1 MGREVTIMSDRIV
14 ITISREF
21 GTGGHEVGR
30 KLADS
35 LGIKFY
41 DDELI
46 SIAAKKMGFNENY
59 VRDNEEVVPDFSF
72 SGLFSGVSSYTVSPT
87 DQIQENQFELIREI
101 AKDQSCVIVGRA
113 ADYILQDD
121 PDQVSVFIFAPME
134 ARVKRLAQDT
144 THYKAYLPEEK
155 YTEDQL
161 VKDVKYIDKQRR
173 KYYEFYTENQWGERD
188 VYDLLINTDRTG
200 IDGAVAVIE
209 AYIKNGRGQNIV
221 SDL

>member
-1 MGREVTIMSDRIV
+1 MSDRII
-14 ITISREF
+14 ITLSREF

-30 KLADS
+30 KLAEK

-46 SIAAKKMGFNENY
+46 KIAAKDLGFNENY
-59 VRDNEEVVPDFSF
+59 VQDNEERIPDFSF
-72 SGLFSGVSSYTVSPT
+72 SGMFGGINTYMINPS
-87 DQIQENQFELIREI
+87 DQIQENEFELIRKI
-101 AKDQSCVIVGRA
+101 ASEGSCIILGRA

-121 PDQVSVFIFAPME
+121 PDQVSVFIFAPVE
-134 ARVKRLAQDT
+134 ARLRRLAQDKE
-144 THYKAYLPEEK
+144 HYKAYLPEDN
-155 YTEDQL
+155 YTEEQL
-161 VKDVKYIDKQRR
+161 AKAVKVIDKQRK

-200 IDGAVAVIE
+200 IDGAVEVIA
-209 AYIKNGRGQNIV
+209 AYIKNARGKNIT

>member
-1 MGREVTIMSDRIV
+1 MSDRIV
-14 ITISREF
+14 ITLSREF

-30 KLADS
+30 KLAEK

-46 SIAAKKMGFNENY
+46 KIAAEKMGFNENY
-59 VRDNEEVVPDFSF
+59 VRDNEEQIPDFSF
-72 SGLFSGVSSYTVSPT
+72 SGMFSGISAYAPSPS

-101 AKDQSCVIVGRA
+101 AKDQSCVILGRA
-113 ADYILQDD
+113 ADYILQED
-121 PDQVSVFIFAPME
+121 PDQVSVFLFAPLD
-134 ARVKRLAQDT
+134 ARVKRLSQDT
-144 THYKAYLPEEK
+144 THYKAYLPEDS

-161 VKDVKYIDKQRR
+161 IKAVKYIDKQRK

-209 AYIKNGRGQNIV
+209 AYIKNARGQNIT

>member
-1 MGREVTIMSDRIV
+1 MEKII
-14 ITISREF
+14 ITLSREF

-30 KLADS
+30 KLADK

-46 SIAAKKMGFNENY
+46 NIAAKNMGFNENY
-59 VRDNEEVVPDFSF
+59 VRDNEESIPDFSF
-72 SGLFSGVSSYTVSPT
+72 GGMFSGVAAYVSSPA
-87 DQIQENQFELIREI
+87 DQIQENQFDLIREL
-101 AKDQSCVIVGRA
+101 ADKESCVIVGRA
-113 ADYILQDD
+113 ADYILKDN
-121 PDQVSVFIFAPME
+121 PNHVSVFIFAPLE
-134 ARVKRLAQDT
+134 ARIKRLSQDT
-144 THYKAYLPEEK
+144 VHYKAYLPEDH

-161 VKDVKYIDKQRR
+161 IKAVKYIDKQRR

-200 IDGAVAVIE
+200 IDGAVEVI
-209 AYIKNGRGQNIV
+209 ASYIKAGRGKDIV

>member
-1 MGREVTIMSDRIV
+1 MSDRIV

-30 KLADS
+30 KLADR

-46 SIAAKKMGFNENY
+46 KIAAKKMGFNENY

-72 SGLFSGVSSYTVSPT
+72 SGLFSGVSSYTSSPT

-134 ARVKRLAQDT
+134 ARIKRLAQDT
-144 THYKAYLPEEK
+144 THYKAYLPEDN

-161 VKDVKYIDKQRR
+161 LKAVKYIDKQRR
-173 KYYEFYTENQWGERD
+173 KFYEFYTENQWGERD

>member
-1 MGREVTIMSDRIV
+1 MEKII
-14 ITISREF
+14 ITLSREF

-30 KLADS
+30 KLADK

-46 SIAAKKMGFNENY
+46 NIAAKNMGFNENY
-59 VRDNEEVVPDFSF
+59 VRDNEETIPDFSF
-72 SGLFSGVSSYTVSPT
+72 GGMFSGVAAYVSSPA
-87 DQIQENQFELIREI
+87 DQIQENQFDVIREL
-101 AKDQSCVIVGRA
+101 ADKESCVIVGRA
-113 ADYILQDD
+113 ADYILKDN
-121 PDQVSVFIFAPME
+121 PNHVSVFIFAPLE
-134 ARVKRLAQDT
+134 ARLKRLSRDT
-144 THYKAYLPEEK
+144 THYKAYLPEEH

-161 VKDVKYIDKQRR
+161 VKAVKYIDKQRR

-200 IDGAVAVIE
+200 IDGAVEVI
-209 AYIKNGRGQNIV
+209 ASYIKAGRGKDIV

>member
-1 MGREVTIMSDRIV
+1 MSERIV

-30 KLADS
+30 KLADR

-46 SIAAKKMGFNENY
+46 KIAAKKMGFNENY

-72 SGLFSGVSSYTVSPT
+72 SGLFSGVSSYTSSPT

-113 ADYILQDD
+113 ADYILKDD

-134 ARVKRLAQDT
+134 ARIKRLAQDT
-144 THYKAYLPEEK
+144 THYKAYLPEES

-161 VKDVKYIDKQRR
+161 LKAVKYIDKQRR
-173 KYYEFYTENQWGERD
+173 KFYEFYTENQWGERD
-188 VYDLLINTDRTG
+188 VYDLLINTDRAG

>member
-1 MGREVTIMSDRIV
+1 MSDRIV
-14 ITISREF
+14 ITLSREF

-30 KLADS
+30 KLAEK

-46 SIAAKKMGFNENY
+46 KIAAEKMGFNENY
-59 VRDNEEVVPDFSF
+59 VRDNEEQIPDFSF
-72 SGLFSGVSSYTVSPT
+72 SGMFSGISAFTPNPS
-87 DQIQENQFELIREI
+87 DQIQESEFDLIREI
-101 AKDQSCVIVGRA
+101 AKDQSCVILGRA

-121 PDQVSVFIFAPME
+121 PDRVSVFIFAPLE
-134 ARVKRLAQDT
+134 SRVKRLAQDT
-144 THYKAYLPEEK
+144 VHYKAYLPEEN
-155 YTEDQL
+155 YTDAQL
-161 VKDVKYIDKQRR
+161 VKAVKYIDKQRR
-173 KYYEFYTENQWGERD
+173 KYYEFYTENQWGDRD

-209 AYIKNGRGQNIV
+209 AYIKNARGQNIT